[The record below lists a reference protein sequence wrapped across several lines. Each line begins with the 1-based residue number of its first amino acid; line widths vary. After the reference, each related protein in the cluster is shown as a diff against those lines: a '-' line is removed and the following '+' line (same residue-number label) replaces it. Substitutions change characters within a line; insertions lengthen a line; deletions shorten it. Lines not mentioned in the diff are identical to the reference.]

1 MRFDI
6 LTLFPDMVRA
16 VLSESIIG
24 RAEKNGLIE
33 INYINIRD
41 FANNKHNS
49 VDDYPSGGG
58 QGMVMQ
64 PMPIYQAYMS
74 ILENCDKKPHTIYMS
89 PQGKVFHQE
98 AAIRLS
104 KEDHIVILCGHYEG
118 VDERVLEEIVDE
130 EISTGDYV
138 LTGGEI
144 PAMTVVDAV
153 ARMIPGV
160 LSCDASFEEESIF
173 GGLLEHPQYTRPPE
187 FLGKAVPEVLL
198 SGHHLNIEKWK
209 RKKSLERTLLKRP
222 DLLKKAKLTEK
233 DKILLDEI
241 KAEMEEKEDES

>member
-6 LTLFPDMVRA
+6 LTLFPDMVRG

-24 RAEKNGLIE
+24 RAEKNGLLE
-33 INYINIRD
+33 LNYVQIRD

-49 VDDYPSGGG
+49 VDDYPYGGG

-64 PMPIYQAYMS
+64 ASPIYDAYKHTTATC
-74 ILENCDKKPHTIYMS
+74 ETKPHTIYMS
-89 PQGKVFHQE
+89 PQGKVFDQKT
-98 AAIRLS
+98 AIRLS

-130 EISTGDYV
+130 EISMGDFV

-144 PAMTVVDAV
+144 PAMALVDAV

-160 LSCDASFEEESIF
+160 LSCDASFEEESIYS
-173 GGLLEHPQYTRPPE
+173 GLLEHPQYTRPPE
-187 FLGKAVPEVLL
+187 FMGRTVPEVLL
-198 SGHHLNIEKWK
+198 SGHHLHIEEWK
-209 RKKSLERTLLKRP
+209 KKESLKRTLLKRP
-222 DLLKKAKLTEK
+222 DLLKKAKLSEK
-233 DKILLDEI
+233 DRMLLEDI
-241 KAEMEEKEDES
+241 KAELEEEQNEA

>member
-6 LTLFPDMVRA
+6 LTLFPDMMRA

-24 RAEKNGLIE
+24 RAEKAGILE
-33 INYINIRD
+33 INYIQIRD

-49 VDDYPSGGG
+49 VDDYPYGGG

-64 PMPIYQAYMS
+64 AMPIYDAYMS
-74 ILENCDKKPHTIYMS
+74 VIKNCEHKPHTVYMS
-89 PQGKVFHQE
+89 PQGKLFDQKT
-98 AAIRLS
+98 AIRLS

-118 VDERVLEEIVDE
+118 VDERIIEEIVDE

-144 PAMTVVDAV
+144 PAMTLVDAV
-153 ARMIPGV
+153 SRMIPGV
-160 LSCDASFEEESIF
+160 LSCDASFEDESIYS
-173 GGLLEHPQYTRPPE
+173 GLLEHPQYTRPPE
-187 FLGKAVPEVLL
+187 FMGREVPEVLL

-209 RKKSLERTLLKRP
+209 RKQSLKRTLLKRP
-222 DLLKKAKLTEK
+222 DLLKKAKLSEK
-233 DKILLDEI
+233 DKMLLEDI
-241 KAEMEEKEDES
+241 RAELEEEKDET

>member
-24 RAEKNGLIE
+24 RAEKNGLLE
-33 INYINIRD
+33 IHYIQIRD

-49 VDDYPSGGG
+49 VDDYPYGGG

-64 PMPIYQAYMS
+64 AMPIYGAYKS
-74 ILENCDKKPHTIYMS
+74 VVDSCEKKPHTVYMS
-89 PQGKVFHQE
+89 PQGKLFDQKT
-98 AAIRLS
+98 AIRLS
-104 KEDHIVILCGHYEG
+104 QEDHIVILCGHYEG
-118 VDERVLEEIVDE
+118 VDERILEEIVDE

-144 PAMTVVDAV
+144 PAMTLVDAV

-160 LSCDASFEEESIF
+160 LSCDASFEEESIYS
-173 GGLLEHPQYTRPPE
+173 GLLEHPQYTRPPE
-187 FLGKAVPEVLL
+187 FMGRQVPEVLL

-209 RKKSLERTLLKRP
+209 RKESLKRTLLKRP
-222 DLLKKAKLTEK
+222 E
-233 DKILLDEI
+233 LLDKANLSDKDRMMLEDI
-241 KAEMEEKEDES
+241 KAELEEE

>member
-6 LTLFPDMVRA
+6 LTLFPDMVRG

-24 RAEKNGLIE
+24 RAEKSGLIE
-33 INYINIRD
+33 INYIQIRD

-49 VDDYPSGGG
+49 VDDYPYGGG

-64 PMPIYQAYMS
+64 AMPIYGAYMHAT
-74 ILENCDKKPHTIYMS
+74 EGCEKKPHTIYMS
-89 PQGKVFHQE
+89 PQGKLFDQKT
-98 AAIRLS
+98 AIRLS
-104 KEDHIVILCGHYEG
+104 EEDHIVILCGHYEG
-118 VDERVLEEIVDE
+118 VDERIIEEIVDE

-144 PAMTVVDAV
+144 PAMTLVDAV

-160 LSCDASFEEESIF
+160 LSCDASFEDESIYS
-173 GGLLEHPQYTRPPE
+173 GLLEHPQYTRPPE
-187 FLGKAVPEVLL
+187 FMGREVPEVLL

-209 RKKSLERTLLKRP
+209 HKESLKRTFLKRP
-222 DLLKKAKLTEK
+222 DLLKKTKLSQK
-233 DKILLDEI
+233 DKMLLEEI
-241 KAEMEEKEDES
+241 KAELEEE